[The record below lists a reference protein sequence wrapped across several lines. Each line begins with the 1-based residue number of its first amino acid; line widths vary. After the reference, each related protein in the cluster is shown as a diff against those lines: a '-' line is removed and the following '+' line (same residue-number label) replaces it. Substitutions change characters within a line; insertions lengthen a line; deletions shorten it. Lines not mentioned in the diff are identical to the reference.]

1 MSKDEGY
8 TVLMPKLGLTMTE
21 AKLVKWHKDEGSR
34 VEKGEPL
41 FTLESEKSVLEIESP
56 ASGYVHILVPA
67 GQVVPVKTPIA
78 VVSPQPIGEPAPA
91 SLPLAPEVSAP
102 AVRVRATPKARRL
115 AREAGVELA
124 HIPGTGPRGMIVA
137 RDIPA
142 PAQTQPT
149 APRAT
154 PAARKLAEEEGVDLR
169 EVVGRG
175 AAGRI
180 LREDVEHVL
189 EAKAAPI
196 YPPSVEEDVE
206 RIPLAGLRAIIAE
219 RLSAAWRER
228 PQVTLNIDVD
238 ATNLVSARQQL
249 MEELGE
255 KVSFNALLI
264 KLVARALQEH
274 PYMNARFTPAGIER
288 VKSIHIGVAVDTER
302 GLMVPVLHHVEQM
315 NLLRIERQLR
325 ELVQR
330 ALEGRSLPDELAGGT
345 FTITNLGMYG
355 IRDFS
360 AVINPPEGAILSVG
374 AIALRPAVDAQ
385 GNIVARQMMT
395 LSLTFDHRLTDGAPA
410 ARFLQRVKVLVE
422 RPFVLTVLD

>member
-1 MSKDEGY
+1 MSGETGY
-8 TVLMPKLGLTMTE
+8 TILMPKLGLTMTE
-21 AKLVKWHKDEGSR
+21 AKLVKWYKEEGAR
-34 VEKGEPL
+34 VEKGETL

-56 ASGYVHILVPA
+56 ASGFLHILVPA
-67 GQVVPVKTPIA
+67 GQIVPVKTPIA
-78 VVSPQPIGEPAPA
+78 VLLPQPSAGPAPA
-91 SLPLAPEVSAP
+91 AEAQAP
-102 AVRVRATPKARRL
+102 AERVRATPKARRL
-115 AREAGVELA
+115 AREAGVELMG
-124 HIPGTGPRGMIVA
+124 IQGTGPRGMIVA
-137 RDIPA
+137 RDVPA
-142 PAQTQPT
+142 PARPAAVP

-169 EVVGRG
+169 QIVGSG
-175 AAGRI
+175 PAGRI
-180 LREDVEHVL
+180 LREDVERVL
-189 EAKAAPI
+189 EARAVPASPAPLEEE
-196 YPPSVEEDVE
+196 VEL
-206 RIPLAGLRAIIAE
+206 IPLTGLRAIIAE

-249 MEELGE
+249 IEELGE
-255 KVSFNALLI
+255 KISFNTLLI

-288 VKSIHIGVAVDTER
+288 VKSIHIGLAVDTER

-315 NLLRIERQLR
+315 NLLTIERQLR

-330 ALEGRSLPDELAGGT
+330 ALEGRSLPDELTGGT

-360 AVINPPEGAILSVG
+360 AIINPPEAAILSVG
-374 AIALRPAVDAQ
+374 AISPRPAVDAG

-395 LSLTFDHRLTDGAPA
+395 LSLSFDHRLTDGAPA
-410 ARFLQRVKVLVE
+410 ARFLQRVKALVE